1 MPSLD
6 LREHYNFI
14 PVDVELCRFP
24 LITKL
29 NWDDLLWSEAAINSI
44 IDMLL
49 SYTTVRCIVHIL
61 PATATMP
68 RQIVFSLP

>member
-29 NWDDLLWSEAAINSI
+29 IWDDLGGT
-44 IDMLL
+44 LL
-49 SYTTVRCIVHIL
+49 VSSNNTPHHRHASQL
-61 PATATMP
+61 H
-68 RQIVFSLP
+68 

>member
-14 PVDVELCRFP
+14 PVELCRFL

-29 NWDDLLWSEAAINSI
+29 NWDGLI
-44 IDMLL
+44 
-49 SYTTVRCIVHIL
+49 
-61 PATATMP
+61 
-68 RQIVFSLP
+68 